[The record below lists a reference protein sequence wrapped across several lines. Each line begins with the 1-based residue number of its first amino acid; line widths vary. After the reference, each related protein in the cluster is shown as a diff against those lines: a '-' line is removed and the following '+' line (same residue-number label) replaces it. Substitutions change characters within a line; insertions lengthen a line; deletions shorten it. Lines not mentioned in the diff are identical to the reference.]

1 MRYVSEFLERQETL
15 EEIQKNIFKKYSTS
29 NWLIYTV

>member
-15 EEIQKNIFKKYSTS
+15 EEIKKTFSKNIQQATG
-29 NWLIYTV
+29 

>member
-15 EEIQKNIFKKYSTS
+15 EEIQKTFSKNIQQATD
-29 NWLIYTV
+29 